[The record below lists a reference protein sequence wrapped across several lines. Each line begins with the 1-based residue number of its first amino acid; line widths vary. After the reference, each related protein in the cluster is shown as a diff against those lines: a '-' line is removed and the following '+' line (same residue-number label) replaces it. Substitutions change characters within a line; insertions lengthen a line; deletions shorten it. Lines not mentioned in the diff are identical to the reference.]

1 MQVLGWH
8 SKMGGIPLR
17 AALIQIVILIWV
29 SYIQA
34 NSVALIL
41 FLAASYCFI
50 PEIMWE
56 KHARGEMVYRKRW
69 SSQVRLTLSTAEPY
83 ETGREQSWSLL
94 VAARLC
100 SSLNLRVIFLPLY
113 PGLLSR
119 SVVGYANI
127 FLILLYTS
135 DRIILNS

>member
-1 MQVLGWH
+1 ML
-8 SKMGGIPLR
+8 
-17 AALIQIVILIWV
+17 
-29 SYIQA
+29 
-34 NSVALIL
+34 
-41 FLAASYCFI
+41 
-50 PEIMWE
+50 EE
-56 KHARGEMVYRKRW
+56 RW
-69 SSQVRLTLSTAEPY
+69 FTGRDGSQVRLTLSTAEPY

-113 PGLLSR
+113 PGLLNR